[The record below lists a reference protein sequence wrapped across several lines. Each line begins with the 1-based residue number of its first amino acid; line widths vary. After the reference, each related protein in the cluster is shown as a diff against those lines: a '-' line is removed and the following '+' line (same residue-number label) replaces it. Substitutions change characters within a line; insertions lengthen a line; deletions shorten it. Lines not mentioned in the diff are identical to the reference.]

1 MFTEIKGHS
10 HIEKIITDIQEE
22 YCENQEIPWIIGFSG
37 GKDSTVLLTLTW
49 IALRRIQ
56 ENKGELNRRIHIV
69 CNDTLVENP
78 IITTYTQE
86 VLKDIEHSA
95 LEQELPIQ
103 VVQTTPELH
112 ESFWTNVIGKG
123 YPVPNNTFRW
133 CTDRLKIRPTA
144 SFLHKKVSESG
155 KAIVLLGTRYSEST
169 SRERSIRK
177 HERTNRR
184 LAPHPTT
191 PGTLVFAP
199 IKELEIEDIWYVIQ
213 GVKCPWGF
221 DNKILVDIYMNASA
235 DDYECPTVVTNK
247 AHKSCGQSRFG
258 CWTCTVVSED
268 KSMKA
273 MIESKYQWLNPLLEL
288 RNSLQKERNVSDN
301 RSEKRRNGMKAVTE
315 EGENFGSYNF
325 TYRMSV
331 LRRLLTIQENLHK
344 EGHELDLITTQ
355 ELSAIQV
362 SWDRDGYTEPR
373 VSNILNEIKTGKL
386 QKETK
391 LEIDSVLEKESA
403 KLITKLIKIHDNK
416 SIMINKIGLLND
428 VEKALDQHI
437 EG

>member
-78 IITTYTQE
+78 IITAYTQE

-155 KAIVLLGTRYSEST
+155 KAIVLLGTRYSESA

-247 AHKSCGQSRFG
+247 SHKSCGQSRFG

-344 EGHELDLITTQ
+344 EGHELNLITTQ

-386 QKETK
+386 QKETQ
-391 LEIDSVLEKESA
+391 LEIDSVLKKESA